1 MIQLKDIQAGRER
14 ISKFIKHTPLYY
26 STYLSQISNHHVYLK
41 LENLQ
46 NTNAFKVRGASN
58 YILQVESSIGKRGL
72 ITASSGNHGKAVAYV
87 ASRIGYPV
95 KVVVPTDAPLTKV
108 KSIKDYG
115 AEVIYWKKFTKERD
129 EKAQKLAKDNQLT
142 FIDSVDHP
150 WIIEGQGTVGL
161 EIIEDLP
168 DIDTILV
175 PIGGGGLISGISLAI
190 KEKNPKVKIYGVE
203 PIGSNSMFLSLQ
215 AGKVTELKN
224 INTIADGLRS
234 NHPGSLAFT
243 IVKKY
248 VDDIILVTDEEI
260 RMALKTLLLEDKL
273 LAEPS
278 GAVTLAAI
286 LAGKVPFKSNKVAVV
301 ISGGNVDIENVKKLV
316 YCRALEK

>member
-1 MIQLKDIQAGRER
+1 MSQLKDIQVAKGR

-26 STYLSQISNHHVYLK
+26 STYFSQISNYHVYLK

-58 YILQVESSIGKRGL
+58 YILQIDPSIGKKGV

-87 ASRIGYPV
+87 ASRMGYPA
-95 KVVVPTDAPLTKV
+95 KVVVPTDAPLSKV
-108 KSIKDYG
+108 KAIKDYG
-115 AEVIYWKKFTKERD
+115 AEIVYWKKFTKERD
-129 EKAQKLAKDNQLT
+129 EKAKQLAKDNQLT

-161 EIIEDLP
+161 EIIENLP
-168 DIDTILV
+168 DAEAVLI
-175 PIGGGGLISGISLAI
+175 PIGGGGLISGICLAI
-190 KEKNPKVKIYGVE
+190 KEKNPQVKIYGVE
-203 PIGSNSMFLSLQ
+203 PIGSNSMYLSLR
-215 AGKVTELKN
+215 AGKITELKN

-234 NHPGSLAFT
+234 TQPGGLAFS

-248 VDDIILVTDEEI
+248 VEDILLVTDEEI
-260 RMALKTLLLEDKL
+260 RIALKSLLMEDKL

-278 GAVTLAAI
+278 GAVTLAAL
-286 LAGKVPFKSNKVAVV
+286 LAGKVPFKNNKVVAI
-301 ISGGNVDIENVKKLV
+301 ISGGNVDIENIKEIL
-316 YCRALEK
+316 LL

>member
-1 MIQLKDIQAGRER
+1 MTRSKDIQSTSANKR
-14 ISKFIKHTPLYY
+14 IFKFIKHTPLYS

-58 YILQVESSIGKRGL
+58 YILQIEPSIGKRGL

-115 AEVIYWKKFTKERD
+115 AEVVYWKKFTKERD
-129 EKAQKLAKDNQLT
+129 EKAQQLAKDNQLT

-168 DIDTILV
+168 DVDAILV

-234 NHPGSLAFT
+234 NQPGKLAFT

-286 LAGKVPFKSNKVAVV
+286 LAGKLPFKNNKVAVV
-301 ISGGNVDIENVKKLV
+301 ISGGNVDIENIKK
-316 YCRALEK
+316 YI

>member
-1 MIQLKDIQAGRER
+1 MTQLKDIQVAKGR

-26 STYLSQISNHHVYLK
+26 SEYFSKISNHRVYLK

-58 YILQVESSIGKRGL
+58 YILQIDTSIGKRGV

-87 ASRIGYPV
+87 ASRIGYPA
-95 KVVVPTDAPLTKV
+95 KVVVPTDVILSKV

-115 AEVIYWKKFTKERD
+115 AEIIYWKKFTKERD
-129 EKAQKLAKDNQLT
+129 EKAQQLAKDNELT

-168 DIDTILV
+168 DVEAVLV

-190 KEKNPKVKIYGVE
+190 KEKNPQVKIYGVE
-203 PIGSNSMFLSLQ
+203 PTGSNSMYLSLQ
-215 AGKVTELKN
+215 AGKLAELKK

-234 NHPGSLAFT
+234 TQPGNIAFT
-243 IVKKY
+243 VVKKY
-248 VDDIILVTDEEI
+248 VEDILLVTDEEI
-260 RMALKTLLLEDKL
+260 KIALKTLLREDKL

-278 GAVTLAAI
+278 GAVTLAAL
-286 LAGKVPFKSNKVAVV
+286 LAGKVPFKNNKVVAV
-301 ISGGNVDIENVKKLV
+301 ISGGNVDIENIINIL
-316 YCRALEK
+316 

>member
-1 MIQLKDIQAGRER
+1 MTQLKDIQVANEK
-14 ISKFIKHTPLYY
+14 ISKFKKHTPLYPSAY
-26 STYLSQISNHHVYLK
+26 FSKISNHHVYLK

-58 YILQVESSIGKRGL
+58 YILQINPSIGKRGV

-87 ASRIGYPV
+87 ASRMGYPA
-95 KVVVPTDAPLTKV
+95 KVVVPTDAPLSKV

-129 EKAQKLAKDNQLT
+129 EKAQQLAKDNQLT

-161 EIIEDLP
+161 EIMEDLP
-168 DIDTILV
+168 DVEAVLV
-175 PIGGGGLISGISLAI
+175 PIGGGGLIAGICVAI

-234 NHPGSLAFT
+234 TQPGSLAFS

-248 VDDIILVTDEEI
+248 VEEIFLVTDKEI
-260 RMALKTLLLEDKL
+260 GIALKTLLMEDKL
-273 LAEPS
+273 LTEPS
-278 GAVTLAAI
+278 GAVTSAAL
-286 LAGKVPFKSNKVAVV
+286 LAGKVPFENNKVVAV
-301 ISGGNVDIENVKKLV
+301 ISGGNVDIENIKKFI
-316 YCRALEK
+316 

>member
-1 MIQLKDIQAGRER
+1 MTRLKDIQSVTVNER
-14 ISKFIKHTPLYY
+14 IFKFIKHTPLY
-26 STYLSQISNHHVYLK
+26 SSAYLSQISNHHVYLK

-58 YILQVESSIGKRGL
+58 YILQLESSIGKRGL

-129 EKAQKLAKDNQLT
+129 EKAQQLAKDNQLT

-168 DIDTILV
+168 DVEAVLV

-273 LAEPS
+273 LTEPS

-286 LAGKVPFKSNKVAVV
+286 LAGKLPFKNNKVAAV
-301 ISGGNVDIENVKKLV
+301 ISGGNVDIENIKK
-316 YCRALEK
+316 YI

>member
-1 MIQLKDIQAGRER
+1 MAQLKDIQSAQER
-14 ISKFIKHTPLYY
+14 ISKFVKHTPLYPSAY
-26 STYLSQISNHHVYLK
+26 FSKISNHDVYLK

-46 NTNAFKVRGASN
+46 NTNAFKARGASN
-58 YILQVESSIGKRGL
+58 YILQINPSIGKRGV

-87 ASRIGYPV
+87 ASRMGYPA
-95 KVVVPTDAPLTKV
+95 KVVVPTDAPLSKV

-129 EKAQKLAKDNQLT
+129 EKAQQLAKDNQLT

-168 DIDTILV
+168 DVEAVLV
-175 PIGGGGLISGISLAI
+175 PIGGGGLISGICVAI
-190 KEKNPKVKIYGVE
+190 KEKNPQVKIYGVE
-203 PIGSNSMFLSLQ
+203 PIGSNSMYLSLQ
-215 AGKVTELKN
+215 AGKITELKN

-234 NHPGSLAFT
+234 TQPGSLAFS

-248 VDDIILVTDEEI
+248 VEEILLVTEEEI
-260 RMALKTLLLEDKL
+260 GIALNTLLMEDKFL
-273 LAEPS
+273 TEPS
-278 GAVTLAAI
+278 GAVTLAAL
-286 LAGKVPFKSNKVAVV
+286 LAGKVPFENNKVVAV
-301 ISGGNVDIENVKKLV
+301 ISGGNVDIENIKKFI
-316 YCRALEK
+316 

>member
-1 MIQLKDIQAGRER
+1 MIQLKDVQAGRER
-14 ISKFIKHTPLYY
+14 ISKFIKHTPLNFSEYF
-26 STYLSQISNHHVYLK
+26 SKINSNHVYLK

-46 NTNAFKVRGASN
+46 ITNAFKVRGASN
-58 YILQVESSIGKRGL
+58 YILQIGPYVGKRGV

-87 ASRIGYPV
+87 SSQIGYPA
-95 KVVVPTDAPLTKV
+95 KVVVPTDAPLSKV

-115 AEVIYWKKFTKERD
+115 AKVIYWKKFTKERD
-129 EKAQKLAKDNQLT
+129 EKAQQLAKEHQLT

-150 WIIEGQGTVGL
+150 WIIQGQGTVGL

-168 DIDTILV
+168 DVDAVLV
-175 PIGGGGLISGISLAI
+175 PIGGGGLISGISIAI

-203 PIGSNSMFLSLQ
+203 PIGSNSMSLSLQ
-215 AGKVTELKN
+215 AGKITELKN

-234 NHPGSLAFT
+234 NQPGSLAFT

-248 VDDIILVTDEEI
+248 VDDIILVTEEEI
-260 RMALKTLLLEDKL
+260 RLALKALLLEDKL

-278 GAVTLAAI
+278 GVVSLAAI
-286 LAGKVPFKSNKVAVV
+286 LAGKAPFKDKKVAVV
-301 ISGGNVDIENVKKLV
+301 ISGGNVDFENIKKYV
-316 YCRALEK
+316 

>member
-1 MIQLKDIQAGRER
+1 MVQLKDIQVANKR
-14 ISKFIKHTPLYY
+14 IFKFIKHTPLYS

-58 YILQVESSIGKRGL
+58 YILQIEPSIGKRGL

-129 EKAQKLAKDNQLT
+129 EKAQQLAKDNQLT

-168 DIDTILV
+168 DVDAILV

-234 NHPGSLAFT
+234 NQPGKLAFT

-286 LAGKVPFKSNKVAVV
+286 LAGKLPFKNNKVVVV
-301 ISGGNVDIENVKKLV
+301 ISGGNVDIENIKK
-316 YCRALEK
+316 YI

>member
-1 MIQLKDIQAGRER
+1 MTQLKDIQVANEK
-14 ISKFIKHTPLYY
+14 ISKFKKHTPLYPSVY
-26 STYLSQISNHHVYLK
+26 FSKISNHHVYLK

-58 YILQVESSIGKRGL
+58 YILQINPSIGKRGV

-87 ASRIGYPV
+87 ASRMGYPA
-95 KVVVPTDAPLTKV
+95 KVVVPTDAPLSKV

-129 EKAQKLAKDNQLT
+129 EKAQQLAKDNQLT

-161 EIIEDLP
+161 EIMEDLP
-168 DIDTILV
+168 DVEAVLV
-175 PIGGGGLISGISLAI
+175 PIGGGGLIAGICVAI
-190 KEKNPKVKIYGVE
+190 KEKNPQVKIYGVE

-215 AGKVTELKN
+215 AGEVTELKN

-234 NHPGSLAFT
+234 TQPGSLAFS

-248 VDDIILVTDEEI
+248 VEEILLVTDKEI
-260 RMALKTLLLEDKL
+260 GIALKTLLMEDKL
-273 LAEPS
+273 LTEPS
-278 GAVTLAAI
+278 GAVTSAAL
-286 LAGKVPFKSNKVAVV
+286 LAGKVPFENNKVVAV
-301 ISGGNVDIENVKKLV
+301 ISGGNVDIENIKK
-316 YCRALEK
+316 YI

>member
-1 MIQLKDIQAGRER
+1 MTRLKDIQSVTANER
-14 ISKFIKHTPLYY
+14 IFKFIKHTPLY
-26 STYLSQISNHHVYLK
+26 SSAYLSQISNHHVYLK

-58 YILQVESSIGKRGL
+58 YILQIEPSIGKRGL
-72 ITASSGNHGKAVAYV
+72 ITASSGNHGKAVACV

-115 AEVIYWKKFTKERD
+115 AEVVYWKKFTKERD
-129 EKAQKLAKDNQLT
+129 EKAQQLAKDNQLT

-168 DIDTILV
+168 DVDAILV

-234 NHPGSLAFT
+234 NQPGKLAFT

-286 LAGKVPFKSNKVAVV
+286 LAGKLPFKNNKVVVV
-301 ISGGNVDIENVKKLV
+301 ISGGNVDIENIKK
-316 YCRALEK
+316 YI